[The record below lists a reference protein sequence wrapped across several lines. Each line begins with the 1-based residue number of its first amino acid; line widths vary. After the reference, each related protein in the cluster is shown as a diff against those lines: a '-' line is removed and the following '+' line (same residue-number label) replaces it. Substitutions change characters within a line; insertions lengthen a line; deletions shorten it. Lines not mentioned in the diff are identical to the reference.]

1 MQLKIAV
8 AGAGI
13 AGLASAAFLAR
24 AGHDVTVFD
33 QFDRP
38 RPVGSGLMI
47 QPVGLEVLKILGL
60 DRALIE
66 RASPITRIYGETF
79 RALPVLDLAYSDLR
93 PGLNGHAVQRSV
105 LFDLLHECAL
115 NSGARLVPDTR
126 IDGHEA
132 DAFKADDSHGPFD
145 LTIDALGA
153 YSPLCPKP
161 SAPLKFGA
169 LWALLDWPEGGR
181 FNDDMLEQ
189 RYQHASKMVGVLP
202 VGQTEPGGAR
212 KLTFFWSLR
221 AVDLTEWQNRPLE
234 DWKAAVRALWPAT
247 GSILDQITSHQDLT
261 FAQYTH
267 RTLRKPYSGRT
278 IHVGD
283 SFHAT
288 SPQLGQGANMA
299 LLDAAALAIAVRDAK
314 PDAIGP
320 AYAAIRRRHVVLF
333 QTASWMFT
341 PMYQSDSRVLP
352 WIRNRIGAP
361 LAGVRP
367 MRRLLASLVAGELGA
382 PLQRIRGIPKLEGPD
397 A

>member
-1 MQLKIAV
+1 MRIAV

-47 QPVGLEVLKILGL
+47 QPVGLEVLKTLGL
-60 DRALIE
+60 DRTLIE

-79 RALPVLDLAYSDLR
+79 RSLPVLDLAYSDLR

-115 NSGARLVPDTR
+115 KSGARLIPSTR
-126 IDGHEA
+126 IGGLEA
-132 DAFKADDSHGPFD
+132 DAFRADEGQGPFD
-145 LTIDALGA
+145 VIVDALGA

-169 LWALLDWPEGGR
+169 LWALLDWPESGP

-189 RYQHASKMVGVLP
+189 RYERASKMAGVLP
-202 VGQTEPGGAR
+202 VGQTRPGGAR

-221 AVDLTEWQNRPLE
+221 AVDLAEWQSRPLE
-234 DWKAAVRALWPAT
+234 DWKDAVRALWPAT
-247 GSILDQITSHQDLT
+247 DSILDQITSHADLT

-267 RTLRKPYSGRT
+267 RTLMKPYSGRT
-278 IHVGD
+278 IHIGD

-299 LLDAAALAIAVRDAK
+299 LLDAAALAIAVRDAG
-314 PDAIGP
+314 PGGIGP
-320 AYAAIRRRHVVLF
+320 AYAAIRRQHVLLF

-361 LAGVRP
+361 LAGARP

-382 PLQRIRGIPKLEGPD
+382 PLRRIRDIRKLEGTD